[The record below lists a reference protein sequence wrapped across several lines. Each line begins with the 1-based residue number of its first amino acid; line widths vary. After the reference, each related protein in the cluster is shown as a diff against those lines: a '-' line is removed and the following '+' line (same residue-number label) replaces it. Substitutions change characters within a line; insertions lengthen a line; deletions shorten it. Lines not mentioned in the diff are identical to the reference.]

1 MSDKIVGMA
10 KSIEANSDDIR
21 NHKVLTQAMGLLDLD
36 VVRQEWDDAEEILF
50 LFCTPRWGVD
60 VCPECGHLTGLIHD
74 YPEQRHIHD
83 LPLRGVKT
91 MLVFDVHR
99 LRCKHCRH
107 VFTLRI
113 RDVVADCTYSK
124 RLAREISDPTR
135 KQDVETLS
143 RLYRLGY
150 KTVESILLKASEAK
164 IAERQKAP
172 LLVKQLGIDEQS
184 NRKGQGNYI
193 LVITDLER
201 RIVLDVL
208 SDRQKATLIEW
219 LEKPPAGIDLSQLE
233 AVATD
238 LWGHYRDA
246 VSAVF
251 GDKVKIVA
259 DRFHVMQNLHEAI
272 HATRRE
278 AQQQA
283 GNEEERKR
291 LKGLRYILLKKDEK
305 LTESEKKRLD
315 ELKECHPQLYQL
327 TRLRQQ
333 LYQWYE
339 ADYLVEEATKEL
351 NRWLE
356 EAETIASKSLQ
367 VFCQTLRNWQPEIV
381 NFFASYHQRLCR
393 RHE

>member
-1 MSDKIVGMA
+1 LSDKIVGMA

-21 NHKVLTQAMGLLDLD
+21 NHKALTQAMGLLDLD
-36 VVRQEWDDAEEILF
+36 VVKQEWDEAEEILF

-60 VCPECGHLTGLIHD
+60 VCPECGHLTGRIHD

-83 LPLRGVKT
+83 LPVRGAKT

-99 LRCKHCRH
+99 LRCEHCRH

-143 RLYRLGY
+143 RLYRIGY

-164 IAERQKAP
+164 IAERQNAP

-208 SDRQKATLIEW
+208 ADRQKATLIEW

-233 AVATD
+233 AAATD

-259 DRFHVMQNLHEAI
+259 DRFHVMQNLHKAI

-283 GNEEERKR
+283 SNEEERKQ

-305 LTESEKKRLD
+305 LTESEKQRLD

-367 VFCQTLRNWQPEIV
+367 VFCQTLRNWQQEIV
-381 NFFASYHQRLCR
+381 NFFCIASPAALSKG
-393 RHE
+393 